1 MSDTIEN
8 EILQKISSG
17 YRLPALSSVALRL
30 METASDEKSSLYDMS
45 AIIEEDPALAI
56 RLLKLANSPFFRISS
71 EVSTIQEAVMRV
83 GYNQLRL
90 MALSISLRDTFPFV
104 KYGPLDYEQFWKS
117 SLYQALLARCV
128 AQNIRT
134 CNPDEAFVAGL
145 VSEIGLLILF
155 DLFIKDKD
163 MEIKLNLY
171 PLGDLINL
179 EEQRYG
185 INHRKVG
192 EAALRFWRLPEI
204 IVECQRFYAD
214 SNLDKLSPL
223 ASICEISRQCAAFI
237 CYEGLDWGSLY
248 QKAEKEFNLKQEIL
262 SEIMVETFNTVESV
276 AENMKIKISRESDI
290 GFLAGKAKES
300 LSKLSLM
307 IEASPNKTLPSF
319 QSLKGTNCE
328 PIVKGT
334 LQAVAHEIRNP
345 LTILGGFARRL
356 EKILAPSSKEWGYV
370 QQIIEESKRLETV
383 LSSMTT
389 GKL

>member
-1 MSDTIEN
+1 MSGSTEN

-17 YRLPALSSVALRL
+17 YSLPALSTVALSL
-30 METASDEKSSLYDMS
+30 IETASDETTSLLDMA
-45 AIIEEDPALAI
+45 AIIEEDPALTV

-71 EVSTIQEAVMRV
+71 QVSTIQEAVMRV
-83 GYNQLRL
+83 GYNNLRL
-90 MALSISLRDTFPFV
+90 MALSISLRDTFPFS
-104 KYGPLDYEQFWKS
+104 KYGPMDYEQFWKT
-117 SLYQALLARCV
+117 SLYHALLARGI
-128 AQNIRT
+128 AQNLRT

-155 DLFIKDKD
+155 DLLIKDKD
-163 MEIKLNLY
+163 MDIQLNLY
-171 PLGDLINL
+171 PLEDLLKL
-179 EEQRYG
+179 EEQRDG
-185 INHRKVG
+185 INHRKAG
-192 EAALRFWRLPEI
+192 EAALRFWRLPEA
-204 IVECQRFYAD
+204 IVECQRFYSD
-214 SNLDKLSPL
+214 SNPGNMPPM
-223 ASICEISRQCAAFI
+223 ASVCEISRQCSAFI
-237 CYEGLDWGSLY
+237 CYKGLDWGSLY
-248 QKAEKEFNLKQEIL
+248 LKAEKEYNLKQEIL
-262 SEIMVETFNTVESV
+262 SEIMVETFNAVQSV

-300 LSKLSLM
+300 LSELSRI
-307 IEASPNKTLPSF
+307 IEAPTNKSLPSF
-319 QSLKGTNCE
+319 QSLKGINCE

-356 EKILAPSSKEWGYV
+356 EKILVPSSKEWDYV